1 MNTPKVAIAVSGL
14 GHIRR
19 GSETWAVD
27 LANALHRRGIGTH
40 LFTAG
45 RIPTEV
51 PQTALRTLRRNSIWI
66 RWLDARRRYL
76 IEQKSF
82 TLSLTRALRAN
93 PFPIVHL
100 TDPQVAWWTR
110 DQFRQAPCQVAYMD
124 GLMLGPDWNWRFDHV
139 QVVAPEYRDAAARAG
154 HDVSR
159 WSVIPHFVD
168 PVQFSASEDCGKHRA
183 RLLPG
188 VDSEMP
194 VALAVGDF
202 AEGSSKRLDYVVS
215 EIARLPAPE
224 RPWLMLAGNATPAER
239 RRMEAFTT
247 SLLGPQVTILTSL
260 AREDMPALYAAAD
273 FFVHAALREPFGI
286 VLLEAMASGRP
297 VAGHSFPVTRWIIGD
312 GGVSTDLSQPG
323 ALAAAITPW
332 IRNPTETRNAGER
345 ARQRV
350 LQQFSPDSVLPLY
363 ANLYTGMMSSFSR
376 P

>member
-1 MNTPKVAIAVSGL
+1 MNTPRVAIAVSGL

-40 LFTAG
+40 LFGAG
-45 RIPTEV
+45 HIPTEV

-66 RWLDARRRYL
+66 RCLDARRRYL

-110 DQFRQAPCQVAYMD
+110 DHFRKGPCQVAYMD

-139 QVVAPEYRDAAARAG
+139 QVVAPEYKDAAARAG
-154 HDVSR
+154 RDVSR

-168 PVQFSASEDCGKHRA
+168 PDQFPSSKDARQHRA

-188 VDSEMP
+188 VSSETP

-202 AEGSSKRLDYVVS
+202 SEGSSKRLDYVVS
-215 EIARLPAPE
+215 EMARLPDTE

-247 SLLGPQVTILTSL
+247 SLLGPRVTILTSL

-312 GGVSTDLSQPG
+312 GGVSTDLTQPG
-323 ALAAAITPW
+323 ALAAAIIPW
-332 IRNPTETRNAGER
+332 IRNPTESRHAGER

-350 LQQFSPDSVLPLY
+350 LQQFSPDAVLPLY
-363 ANLYTGMMSSFSR
+363 ADLYAGMMSTLSR

>member
-1 MNTPKVAIAVSGL
+1 MKPPRVAIAVSGL

-27 LANALHRRGIGTH
+27 LANALHRHGIATH
-40 LFTAG
+40 LFGAG
-45 RIPTEV
+45 RVPTDA
-51 PQTALRTLRRNSIWI
+51 PQTILRTVRRNSVWI

-82 TLSLTRALRAN
+82 TRSLIGALRRN
-93 PFPIVHL
+93 PFPILHL

-110 DQFRQAPCQVAYMD
+110 DHFRNQPCQVAYMD

-139 QVVAPEYRDAAARAG
+139 QVVAPEYREAAARAG

-168 PVQFSASEDCGKHRA
+168 PDLFTSRDAGQHHRE

-188 VDSEMP
+188 LPPEMP

-215 EIARLPAPE
+215 EIARLPKADQ
-224 RPWLMLAGNATPAER
+224 PWLILAGNATPTER
-239 RRMEAFTT
+239 RRMEAWTA
-247 SLLGPQVTILTSL
+247 SLLGPRVTIRTSL

-273 FFVHAALREPFGI
+273 FFIHAALREPFGI
-286 VLLEAMASGRP
+286 VLLEAMASGLP

-312 GGVSTDLSQPG
+312 GGISTDLSPPG
-323 ALAAAITPW
+323 ALATAISPW
-332 IRNPTETRNAGER
+332 LRNPAESRNAGEL

-350 LQQFSPDSVLPLY
+350 RKHFSPNAVLPLY
-363 ANLYTGMMSSFSR
+363 ADLYAGMMSVLSR

>member
-1 MNTPKVAIAVSGL
+1 MIPYRVAIAVSGL

-27 LANALHRRGIGTH
+27 LANALHRRGIETH
-40 LFTAG
+40 LFGAG
-45 RIPTEV
+45 PVPTV
-51 PQTALRTLRRNSIWI
+51 APQSVLRAVGRNSIWI

-82 TLSLTRALRAN
+82 TRSLLRALRSH

-100 TDPQVAWWTR
+100 TDPQVAWWAR
-110 DQFRQAPCQVAYMD
+110 DHFRNHPCRVAYMD

-168 PVQFSASEDCGKHRA
+168 PALFNPPADRRELRD

-188 VDSEMP
+188 VSLETP

-202 AEGSSKRLDYVVS
+202 SEGSSKRLDYVVS
-215 EIARLPAPE
+215 EIARLPKADQ
-224 RPWLMLAGNATPAER
+224 PWLILAGNATTAEK
-239 RRMEAFTT
+239 RRMEALTA
-247 SLLGPQVTILTSL
+247 SLLGPRVTILTSL
-260 AREDMPALYAAAD
+260 ARENMPALYAAAD
-273 FFVHAALREPFGI
+273 FFIHAALREPFGI
-286 VLLEAMASGRP
+286 VLLEAMASGCP

-312 GGVSTDLSQPG
+312 GGISTDLSKEG
-323 ALAAAITPW
+323 ALAAAVTPW
-332 IRNPTETRNAGER
+332 IRNPDESRRLGTL
-345 ARQRV
+345 ARGRV
-350 LQQFSPDSVLPLY
+350 RQHFSPDAVLPLY
-363 ANLYTGMMSSFSR
+363 AELYAGMMASIPR
-376 P
+376 L